1 MKNMIIS
8 IPNEKDLDFFDEV
21 VKEYPEDTKVF
32 RERGFDAAALFRIIV
47 DASVAIAPHFLA
59 ALSLFL
65 TYKIEQ
71 RKIKQ
76 QEQKLD
82 LERER
87 FKDEKK
93 ELERRRIEE
102 QDQAEK
108 FEIKIKAGSH
118 TIVYSN
124 ENLNEDNIDIIL
136 KDIVSAFGMEKI
148 DE

>member
-82 LERER
+82 LEREMYIKE
-87 FKDEKK
+87 KDRKG
-93 ELERRRIEE
+93 EE
-102 QDQAEK
+102 VKRQME
-108 FEIKIKAGSH
+108 S
-118 TIVYSN
+118 
-124 ENLNEDNIDIIL
+124 LNEKQMQRLLDKQRFNKDKMHII
-136 KDIVSAFGMEKI
+136 IIFI
-148 DE
+148 FY